1 MISNSKKRAPK
12 PSLDDLIDDLINMP
26 SDVDTQL
33 VGGVVADKAKSSRIM
48 KGQAELI
55 ELNAWIDANNK
66 RPDIESSDFKES
78 QLARRMNGYAF
89 QPKEH
94 EDLKPFDKYG
104 LIDAD
109 LYHKPLV
116 KFDDYEDLT
125 PFDLLN
131 VEDLLIDSD
140 DKAMA
145 ETEMFS
151 AELTDE
157 AILAESEPEHESIPL
172 TSPAISDAAK
182 AILKLRAAKANELND
197 MEGMDDEDEDEDEDL
212 LIDATVGVITD
223 TVAINSDL
231 ESTPQAED
239 NLRSPIDDYYFDLQ
253 KQDFVLKPVETEA
266 VQADVAIPTDF
277 NDAADTVGV
286 GYIPTNIVDI
296 PSFEEPLIADVMYAP
311 NLSYLDILYNPP
323 APALSPSD
331 ITYVSKYTTFAFDDV
346 VDIAQPIDEA
356 DEILQAFSQV
366 PFQEYVPDSYEESD
380 TSWFDAQTQAALEV
394 DSFGIEGYLGEDVG
408 ISEPEPEPEFEPAS
422 AITAEILA
430 DDQQSPALNS
440 DDTDNIATTELVPTN
455 AHASDVYWSI
465 DGDYDTTIINSDSAT
480 GVIQR
485 HNPEPPM
492 TATERDSCTQAQA
505 QPQSPA
511 HSYKST
517 EGTKP
522 QGDTSFRSSTN
533 FSLDLGSNSNS
544 PVEPPTTPQS
554 ASKGATNTQTRTKS
568 DVDSATPTKST
579 SDHPYPSSST
589 KFTPKP
595 HDPTEFK
602 NPVVDAVEED
612 LILTSIDYFLNDA
625 VSAGKKATQSNA
637 TTEIETF
644 DSLDDILDGDLDF
657 LESLSAAEDKYFDMA
672 NELGANS
679 GDRATP
685 DEIGKQTPC
694 TDFYMHEAY
703 FKILHRR
710 LESGD
715 LKTIKY
721 TATNLKK
728 GDAFILDGMVGYVEN
743 FGKDRIGTSGY
754 SDPRLRLIFDNK
766 TESNI
771 LLSTLNKRLYTDP
784 NGMRII
790 PSADDFTDFDNPD
803 TQKRTRTGQ
812 VYILRSLSDNPIV
825 KGVPNLYKIG
835 FTRNTVEDRIKNA
848 TRDTTFLES
857 PVEVVLKADCFNT
870 NPAGLESLIHGFLAV
885 QRVNIKLTGKNG
897 GQYEPQEWF
906 SIELEEAKKVIIAI
920 MNNEILDYRM
930 DNTTGRMV
938 AR

>member
-48 KGQAELI
+48 KGQAELV

-125 PFDLLN
+125 PLDLLN

-145 ETEMFS
+145 ETEIFS

-157 AILAESEPEHESIPL
+157 AILAEPEPEHESIPL
-172 TSPAISDAAK
+172 TIPAISDAAK

-197 MEGMDDEDEDEDEDL
+197 MEGMDDEDEDEDL
-212 LIDATVGVITD
+212 LIDTTVGVITD
-223 TVAINSDL
+223 TVAIDSDL

-253 KQDFVLKPVETEA
+253 KQDFVSKPVETEA

-277 NDAADTVGV
+277 NDAADTVVV
-286 GYIPTNIVDI
+286 GYIPTNIADI

-346 VDIAQPIDEA
+346 VDIAQPTDEA

-394 DSFGIEGYLGEDVG
+394 DSFGIGGYLSEDAG
-408 ISEPEPEPEFEPAS
+408 ISEPEPEPAS
-422 AITAEILA
+422 STSAEI
-430 DDQQSPALNS
+430 PS
-440 DDTDNIATTELVPTN
+440 DDKQSLDGEDADSIATAELVPTN
-455 AHASDVYWSI
+455 AYASDIYWSI
-465 DGDYDTTIINSDSAT
+465 DGDYDTAIVNSDSAT
-480 GVIQR
+480 GLTQR

-492 TATERDSCTQAQA
+492 TAAEKDSRAKAQAQA
-505 QPQSPA
+505 TA

-522 QGDTSFRSSTN
+522 QGDTDFRSSTN

-544 PVEPPTTPQS
+544 PVESPTTPQTAGKD
-554 ASKGATNTQTRTKS
+554 ASNTQTRTKS
-568 DVDSATPTKST
+568 AVDSAMTTKSV
-579 SDHPYPSSST
+579 SDRTRPIPSSTT
-589 KFTPKP
+589 KQHDLTKP
-595 HDPTEFK
+595 K
-602 NPVVDAVEED
+602 NPVVGAVEED
-612 LILTSIDYFLNDA
+612 LILTSIDYFLDDA

-672 NELGANS
+672 NEFGANS

-721 TATNLKK
+721 TATNIKV
-728 GDAFILDGMVGYVEN
+728 GDAFILEGMVGFIQS
-743 FGKDRIGTSGY
+743 FGEDRTGSKGTP
-754 SDPRLRLIFDNK
+754 DPRLRIIFDNK

-771 LLSTLNKRLYTDP
+771 LLSSLNTRMYKDQA
-784 NGMRII
+784 NKRII

-920 MNNEILDYRM
+920 MNNEILDYRI

>member
-33 VGGVVADKAKSSRIM
+33 VGGVVADKAKSSRMM

-66 RPDIESSDFKES
+66 RPDVESPDFKES

-109 LYHKPLV
+109 LYQKPLV

-125 PFDLLN
+125 PLDLLN

-140 DKAMA
+140 DEVMA
-145 ETEMFS
+145 ETESFT
-151 AELTDE
+151 AEPMDE
-157 AILAESEPEHESIPL
+157 AILAEPEHESIPL

-197 MEGMDDEDEDEDEDL
+197 MKGMDDEDEDEDEDL

-223 TVAINSDL
+223 TVAIDSDL
-231 ESTPQAED
+231 ESTPIAED
-239 NLRSPIDDYYFDLQ
+239 DLRSPIDDYYFDLQ

-346 VDIAQPIDEA
+346 VDIAQPTDEA

-394 DSFGIEGYLGEDVG
+394 DSFGIGGYLSEDAG
-408 ISEPEPEPEFEPAS
+408 ISEPEPEPDPAS
-422 AITAEILA
+422 TTSAEI
-430 DDQQSPALNS
+430 PS
-440 DDTDNIATTELVPTN
+440 DDKQSLDGEDADSIATAELVPTN

-465 DGDYDTTIINSDSAT
+465 DGDYDTAIVNSDSAT
-480 GVIQR
+480 GLTQR

-492 TATERDSCTQAQA
+492 TAAEKDSRAKAQAQA
-505 QPQSPA
+505 TA

-522 QGDTSFRSSTN
+522 QGDTDFRSSTN

-544 PVEPPTTPQS
+544 PVESPTTPQTAGKD
-554 ASKGATNTQTRTKS
+554 ASNTQTCTKS
-568 DVDSATPTKST
+568 AVDSAMTTKSVSDRPRLST
-579 SDHPYPSSST
+579 STSTSSS
-589 KFTPKP
+589 PKSTAQP
-595 HDPTEFK
+595 HDLTEPK
-602 NPVVDAVEED
+602 NPAVDAVEED

-672 NELGANS
+672 NQFGANS

-812 VYILRSLSDNPIV
+812 VYILRSLSDNPVV